1 MTNPVIFDEQ
11 LRQYT
16 ISYEG
21 IQFCWDEKPTD
32 ANLDT
37 AKLLAVNYHKNID
50 TIVTFIYN
58 EIRDLYG
65 DITIDDVKSRIGMPI
80 IEPERDAVTYCEQTF
95 DDTHIFSFT
104 FWDDEFKD
112 LHYFAIDGYMWSLLC
127 YIHRII
133 FCISIFAID
142 LDGFRFSAICYMI

>member
-1 MTNPVIFDEQ
+1 MTNPAIYDEQ

-21 IQFCWDEKPTD
+21 IQFCWDEKPTND
-32 ANLDT
+32 NLDR

-65 DITIDDVKSRIGMPI
+65 DVTIDEVKRRIGTPI

-112 LHYFAIDGYMWSLLC
+112 LQYFAIDG
-127 YIHRII
+127 
-133 FCISIFAID
+133 
-142 LDGFRFSAICYMI
+142 

>member
-1 MTNPVIFDEQ
+1 MTNSAIYDEQ

-21 IQFCWDEKPTD
+21 IQFCWDEKPID

-58 EIRDLYG
+58 EISDWYG
-65 DITIDDVKSRIGMPI
+65 TITIEEVKRRIGTPI

-95 DDTHIFSFT
+95 DGTHIFSFT
-104 FWDDEFKD
+104 FWDDKFND
-112 LHYFAIDGYMWSLLC
+112 LHYFAIDG
-127 YIHRII
+127 
-133 FCISIFAID
+133 
-142 LDGFRFSAICYMI
+142 

>member
-50 TIVTFIYN
+50 TQRKSTRLN
-58 EIRDLYG
+58 TRHSGE
-65 DITIDDVKSRIGMPI
+65 SRIPSN
-80 IEPERDAVTYCEQTF
+80 A
-95 DDTHIFSFT
+95 
-104 FWDDEFKD
+104 
-112 LHYFAIDGYMWSLLC
+112 
-127 YIHRII
+127 
-133 FCISIFAID
+133 
-142 LDGFRFSAICYMI
+142 

>member
-16 ISYEG
+16 IFYEG

-32 ANLDT
+32 NNLDT

-50 TIVTFIYN
+50 AIAIFIYN
-58 EIRDLYG
+58 EIRDWYG
-65 DITIDDVKSRIGMPI
+65 DVTIDEVKTRIGMPV
-80 IEPERDAVTYCEQTF
+80 IEPERDDVTYCEQTF

-112 LHYFAIDGYMWSLLC
+112 LQYFAIDG
-127 YIHRII
+127 
-133 FCISIFAID
+133 
-142 LDGFRFSAICYMI
+142 